1 MFPRSLSA
9 GPSKT
14 ILNIFEDVYQGV
26 YWEAIDELPHDDRM
40 RLLTMAALGAPSY
53 GFFTDWILWEL
64 LEHADARAQPAFLRW
79 ATTIDTGRVS
89 DQDAVARYALGMRG
103 CSQHLDQPPAPNP
116 LETDAEKAWY
126 ACGAIVFWL
135 YKPCLSVA
143 ERRSAAAQWWKHLQS
158 KWPREAVRMLLQ
170 LRRPHYKSGVKRR
183 AMLDEL
189 CSIFPDEVRRVL
201 EFGLENRANLG
212 WSRFEEKDELAALIR
227 WLGVVGNRQTVWLLG
242 ELVDSHDLGPYAIEA
257 LRNLDKLHSRA

>member
-1 MFPRSLSA
+1 
-9 GPSKT
+9 
-14 ILNIFEDVYQGV
+14 
-26 YWEAIDELPHDDRM
+26 
-40 RLLTMAALGAPSY
+40 
-53 GFFTDWILWEL
+53 
-64 LEHADARAQPAFLRW
+64 
-79 ATTIDTGRVS
+79 
-89 DQDAVARYALGMRG
+89 
-103 CSQHLDQPPAPNP
+103 
-116 LETDAEKAWY
+116 
-126 ACGAIVFWL
+126 
-135 YKPCLSVA
+135 
-143 ERRSAAAQWWKHLQS
+143 
-158 KWPREAVRMLLQ
+158 MLLQ